1 MNTSSPRVQ
10 ANAWIALLAFVA
22 LSAGALF
29 AVLREQQRPAIPN
42 LIWPDPPTLGA
53 FSLSMAD
60 GATLNQD
67 SLKGHWTLLFFGFT
81 HCPDVCPNTL
91 SVLKQT
97 TQRLAD
103 DPLYRA
109 RGQVV
114 FVSVDPERDQP
125 AALAKYVHYFN
136 PQFLAATGPAAALAD
151 LTRPLGV
158 IHARV
163 PLAGEEYSFDHTA
176 SIFLID
182 PALRLLGVWSLPH
195 DAETISTA
203 FRQISAFGAQNP

>member
-1 MNTSSPRVQ
+1 
-10 ANAWIALLAFVA
+10 
-22 LSAGALF
+22 LS
-29 AVLREQQRPAIPN
+29 
-42 LIWPDPPTLGA
+42 A

-109 RGQVV
+109 HGQVV

-163 PLAGEEYSFDHTA
+163 PLAGEDYAIDHTA

-195 DAETISTA
+195 EAETISTA